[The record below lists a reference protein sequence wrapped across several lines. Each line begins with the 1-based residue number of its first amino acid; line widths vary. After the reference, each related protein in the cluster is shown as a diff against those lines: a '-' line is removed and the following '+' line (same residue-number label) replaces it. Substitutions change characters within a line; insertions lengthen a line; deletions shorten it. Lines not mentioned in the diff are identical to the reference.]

1 MTEASAQVHGPV
13 RQAQQ
18 DSRVAAVAS
27 AARSVAQRQQGVVVA
42 GTTMVGSN
50 RMVIVKLGQ
59 ASLGEA
65 RASICRQAAASFKQP
80 LAGER
85 LRVQRHRGAQ
95 PAVDVGSITCD

>member
-1 MTEASAQVHGPV
+1 
-13 RQAQQ
+13 
-18 DSRVAAVAS
+18 
-27 AARSVAQRQQGVVVA
+27 
-42 GTTMVGSN
+42 
-50 RMVIVKLGQ
+50 MVIVKLGQ
-59 ASLGEA
+59 ASLVEA